1 MRNVRGLWA
10 SLIFVLVL
18 GTASAVALATGAIT
32 PLLGLDLQ
40 GGVSVILSG
49 PAGTGQDVME
59 RALENIRNRV
69 DAFGVGEP
77 DIFLSGTTIE
87 VQIPGSSESTIHP
100 PCSIRSGLSSM

>member
-1 MRNVRGLWA
+1 VRNVRGLWA

-18 GTASAVALATGAIT
+18 AVGATAGLATGAIE

-40 GGVSVILSG
+40 GGVSVILTA
-49 PAGTGQDVME
+49 PDGTPEDVMD

-77 DIFLSGTTIE
+77 DIFLSGTTI
-87 VQIPGSSESTIHP
+87 
-100 PCSIRSGLSSM
+100 